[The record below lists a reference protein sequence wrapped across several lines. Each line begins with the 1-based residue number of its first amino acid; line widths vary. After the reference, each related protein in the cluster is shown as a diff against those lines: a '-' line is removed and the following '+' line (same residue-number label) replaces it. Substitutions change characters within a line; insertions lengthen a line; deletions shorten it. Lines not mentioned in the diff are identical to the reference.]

1 MIYRVYEPPYE
12 EGNEP
17 IIVAEYFFSPDA
29 SGEGTLVHNGITY
42 LIKFFGGDQGEI
54 SHGGKKALFNLF
66 HTESGKAGEES

>member
-1 MIYRVYEPPYE
+1 VYVPPYQ
-12 EGNEP
+12 EGNDP

-54 SHGGKKALFNLF
+54 SHGSKKAQFDLFR
-66 HTESGKAGEES
+66 